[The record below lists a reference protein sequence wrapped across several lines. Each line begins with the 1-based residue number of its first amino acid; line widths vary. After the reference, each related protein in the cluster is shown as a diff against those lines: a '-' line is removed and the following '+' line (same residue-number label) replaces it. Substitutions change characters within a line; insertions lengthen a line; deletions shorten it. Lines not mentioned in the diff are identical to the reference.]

1 VLADQMLA
9 LWQRL
14 QATSWAQVFAPHN
27 VPDDVGLWPAQDL
40 AVDRSRAG
48 FEDFAPGA
56 RRAVQPGDPAH
67 SLIYHALASPHVHPP
82 GQDWYPSLAD
92 LDLVE
97 NYIYSLAPLAPEE
110 IRDRE
115 LVPAVFAYEYRN
127 RGKTTHRRHADLVF
141 SRTGIA
147 RLGSLPLRWDARSRS
162 FTNRGDDPRQFAV
175 MPARYAVFL
184 ARRVTGGNGAVSV
197 MGPAQH
203 GDGDRSFLLPVH
215 KLFAGPECIR
225 GCDLGIE
232 FAEAHVNEK
241 LRRLA
246 KSGRIALAPGLDVER
261 APFIRRSN
269 STPAAPAAADER
281 LVDIAAEGSSVTV
294 GPPPAPLVRLAR
306 QRPAGG
312 GQEIVATFEVEPQTS
327 IIPDLRPNRT
337 YTTLLVID
345 RPLKAA
351 LDEVVTFVTGRQHK
365 IRPRNVPEFASIR
378 HRLENPADPDA
389 VEFLGDV
396 IAKRA
401 EFVETVSKGRYPAA
415 LYEDSICEGAVGATI
430 AGLPQDGIARPA
442 YSLVTAPDFFPLADA
457 MDLEEWIWKGAG
469 GDPSRQFREGSPQ
482 PLCFGRFAVNPAVA
496 HPCGDGAAF
505 DREDGTMVAVVG
517 RAVPEVGAP
526 VAPGLRQGT
535 SFLTDAASN
544 EFAPGW
550 DVSFA
555 NDGDGPFYA
564 TYGLGSPFP
573 EDTKLCAAA
582 NAYWPAASPDASRT
596 FRRAKTPTAIPLLD
610 EELGYHPNHPR
621 VRAGEVPASRGW
633 DGEYGPYLEMLADG
647 RRCVNYADIFRSD
660 YVANAQR
667 GHFDASRLIHV
678 DSRELIRRMA
688 CLGLC
693 IAHLPSQ
700 PRGGLLASLF
710 GKKEKTVANTRLWL
724 VSAERRDFDDPG
736 QVPCAPLQG
745 GGQGYRFQLVELP
758 EGLDDKD
765 VEEDPTA
772 AARLRQSFASPV
784 YTCYVGNPGLCW
796 QADDSP
802 LEFRPA
808 PPGQIL
814 P

>member
-1 VLADQMLA
+1 MLA

-14 QATSWAQVFAPHN
+14 QATAWADVFGAHG
-27 VPDDVGLWPAQDL
+27 VPGNIGLWHVQDL
-40 AVDRSRAG
+40 AVDRSQAG
-48 FEDFAPGA
+48 FEDFAPDA
-56 RRAVQPGDPAH
+56 RHAVQPGDPAR

-82 GQDWYPSLAD
+82 GQDGYPSLAD

-97 NYIYSLAPLAPEE
+97 NYIYSLAPLAPAE
-110 IRDRE
+110 IHDRA
-115 LVPAVFAYEYRN
+115 LVPAVFAYEYRS

-147 RLGSLPLRWDARSRS
+147 RVGSLAVHWDARSRS

-175 MPARYAVFL
+175 MPARYGVFL
-184 ARRVTGGNGAVSV
+184 AQRVTGGNGALSV

-215 KLFAGPECIR
+215 KLFAGPECVR
-225 GCDLGIE
+225 GCDLGVE

-241 LRRLA
+241 LQRLA
-246 KSGRIALAPGLDVER
+246 RSKRIALAPGLDVER
-261 APFIRRSN
+261 APFIRRSR
-269 STPAAPAAADER
+269 STPSAPAPADER
-281 LVDIAAEGSSVTV
+281 LVDMVVEGSSVTV
-294 GPPPAPLVRLAR
+294 GPPPAPLVRLAK
-306 QRPAGG
+306 QRPAAD
-312 GQEIVATFEVEPQTS
+312 GQEIVATFEVEPQTRT
-327 IIPDLRPNRT
+327 IPDLRPNRR
-337 YTTLLVID
+337 YTSLLVID

-351 LDEVVTFVTGRQHK
+351 LDEVITFVTGRQYK

-378 HRLENPADPDA
+378 HRLENPADPGA

-396 IAKRA
+396 IAARA
-401 EFVETVSKGRYPAA
+401 EFVETVSKGKYPAA

-457 MDLEEWIWKGAG
+457 MDLEEWVWKGAG
-469 GDPSRQFREGSPQ
+469 GDPSKQFREGSPQ
-482 PLCFGRFAVNPAVA
+482 PLCFGRFPVNPAVA
-496 HPCGDGAAF
+496 HPCEDGAAF
-505 DREDGTMVAVVG
+505 DRGDRTMVAIVG
-517 RAVPEVGAP
+517 RGQSEVGAP
-526 VAPGLRQGT
+526 VAPGLREGT
-535 SFLTDAASN
+535 SFLSDAASN

-555 NDGDGPFYA
+555 NDGDGHFYA

-596 FRRAKTPTAIPLLD
+596 FRRTKTPTAIPLLD

-621 VRAGEVPASRGW
+621 VQAGDVPPSRGW
-633 DGEYGPYLEMLADG
+633 DGEYGPYLETLADG

-660 YVANAQR
+660 YVANALR
-667 GHFDASRLIHV
+667 GHFDASRLVHI
-678 DSRELIRRMA
+678 DSCELIRRMA

-693 IAHLPSQ
+693 IEHLPSEQ
-700 PRGGLLASLF
+700 GGGLLASLF
-710 GKKEKTVANTRLWL
+710 GKKEKTVAKTRLWL
-724 VSAERRDFDDPG
+724 VSAERRDFDDPA
-736 QVPCAPLQG
+736 QVPAAPLQG
-745 GGQGYRFQLVELP
+745 GGQGYRFQFVELP
-758 EGLDDKD
+758 DDPDDKD
-765 VEEDPTA
+765 AEEDPTVA
-772 AARLRQSFASPV
+772 GRLRQPFAGPL
-784 YTCYVGNPGLCW
+784 YTCYIGPPGLCW
-796 QADDSP
+796 QADDGP
-802 LEFRPA
+802 LAFRAA